1 MVGICFYDRLIIY
14 TIFITTGDQMYL
26 VTKSQIK
33 EIAGDISVSEEF
45 YPALNLEVEN
55 IVKRAI
61 ERMKRNNRRTLMA
74 RDL

>member
-1 MVGICFYDRLIIY
+1 
-14 TIFITTGDQMYL
+14 MYL